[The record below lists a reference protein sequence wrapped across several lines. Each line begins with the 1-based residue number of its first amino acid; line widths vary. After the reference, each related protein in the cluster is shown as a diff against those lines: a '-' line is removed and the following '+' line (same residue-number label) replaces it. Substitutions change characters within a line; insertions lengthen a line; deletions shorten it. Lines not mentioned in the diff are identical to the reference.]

1 MTNVT
6 YVRKP
11 VPRRIERK
19 KVRACLKCRGP
30 FESEW
35 SGERV
40 CKKCKTR
47 ISWRMDVS
55 GLPVRWIF

>member
-11 VPRRIERK
+11 VPWRMERK
-19 KVRACLKCRGP
+19 KVLACLKCREP

-47 ISWRMDVS
+47 ISWRKDVS

>member
-11 VPRRIERK
+11 VPWRMERK
-19 KVRACLKCRGP
+19 KVLACLKCREP

-40 CKKCKTR
+40 CLKCKTLR
-47 ISWRMDVS
+47 VWREGAADMASW
-55 GLPVRWIF
+55 GRW